1 MTHYPYP
8 SNSSRK
14 TVVLTYKEIYIQI
27 IVKLRSQIK
36 VQIWA
41 LTQFHDNPTMK
52 SQKFLSHNLVIFKVK
67 PVMQC
72 LVDNNV
78 FSP

>member
-36 VQIWA
+36 VQ
-41 LTQFHDNPTMK
+41 T
-52 SQKFLSHNLVIFKVK
+52 
-67 PVMQC
+67 
-72 LVDNNV
+72 
-78 FSP
+78 